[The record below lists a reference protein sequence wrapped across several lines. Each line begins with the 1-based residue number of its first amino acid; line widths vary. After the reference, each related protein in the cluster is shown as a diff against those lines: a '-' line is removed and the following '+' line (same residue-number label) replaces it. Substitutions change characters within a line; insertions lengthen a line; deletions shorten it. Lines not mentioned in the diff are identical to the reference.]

1 MSRHMLGRPMEVLLI
16 EDGLLDARLTIAALK
31 KSGLLHRLTLL
42 RDGQEGLEF
51 LRRIGKFARAPR
63 PDLILLDL
71 LLPKKNG
78 FDVLAEVRL
87 DEDLREIPV
96 VILTAADDEGF
107 PARAEQYAVK
117 HFIKKPVNFD
127 KFLDAVKKLR
137 SYWHGDLILP
147 SLD

>member
-1 MSRHMLGRPMEVLLI
+1 MTRHMLGRPMEILLI

-31 KSGLLHRLTLL
+31 KSGLHHRLTLL
-42 RDGQEGLEF
+42 RDGEEALAF
-51 LRRIGKFARAPR
+51 LRRVATFARAPR

-78 FDVLAEVRL
+78 FEVLAEIRL
-87 DEDLREIPV
+87 DESLREIPV

-107 PARAEQYAVK
+107 PARAEQYAVE

-137 SYWHGDLILP
+137 SYWHRDLILP